1 MRKLGLGSFLA
12 VVLSATASNAAE
24 PVSVFLKANGVLVPG
39 DSSQQSLG
47 RANSIE
53 CLAFES
59 GGSSKTVKGSTTIA
73 PIDVRCT
80 KAVDRSSPSLL
91 RALAQQQS
99 IEIEARFFRPS
110 PTGDGSTQQ
119 YFTVFGLGGTIIDVA
134 GAAST
139 DSALP
144 AMEEVT
150 IRLAGVRYAFND
162 GDNEAQLP

>member
-1 MRKLGLGSFLA
+1 MRKLGLGTLLA
-12 VVLSATASNAAE
+12 AVLSASASHAAE

-47 RANSIE
+47 RE
-53 CLAFES
+53 
-59 GGSSKTVKGSTTIA
+59 KTAKGSTTIA

-91 RALAQQQS
+91 RALAQQHS
-99 IEIEARFFRPS
+99 IELEARFFRPS
-110 PTGDGSTQQ
+110 PYGDGTTQQ
-119 YFTVFGLGGTIIDVA
+119 YFTVFGLGGTVIDIA

-150 IRLAGVRYAFND
+150 IRLSMVRYVFND
-162 GDNEAQLP
+162 GDNMAQLP